1 MVAGDKSSGKSRAK
15 RKSSTRA
22 IETINPNAAGID
34 IGSEKHYVAVSAER
48 SEKAVR
54 SFGCYTPDLVE
65 MAEWLKACGITT
77 VAMESTGVYWIPVYQ
92 VLEQHGLDVK
102 LVDARHVKNVPG
114 RKTDVVDCQ
123 WIQQLHSYGLL
134 RGCFIPKAEI
144 AVLREYCRHRAE
156 LVESS
161 SKEILHMQKSL
172 EQMNL
177 HLHKVLSDI
186 TGVSGMKIIR
196 AIVSGERNAKVL
208 ARMRDPRV
216 KAGEEEIVKALSGNY
231 REEHLF
237 TLEQAVA
244 LYDVFQSKMRECDQR
259 IEEYLR
265 RFDDKADPQD
275 FEPKSTSRRK
285 NEPHFD
291 LDRQLYRVTGVNLV
305 AIDGISSLTAQ
316 TVASEIGFDVS
327 SFPTEKHFVSW
338 LTLCPENRITG
349 GKVKKRGTRKSSN
362 RLATGLR
369 LAAQSLHH
377 SNSALGAFFRRIK
390 ARHGAPKAITA
401 TARKL
406 ACLIY
411 RMLKYGTGY
420 VDDGQQ
426 KYEQRYQEQQIKS
439 LQRRATALGY
449 KLVNAQTG
457 EVS

>member
-1 MVAGDKSSGKSRAK
+1 MVAGDKSSDKSKAK
-15 RKSSTRA
+15 RRSSTRA

-48 SEKAVR
+48 SETAIR
-54 SFGCYTPDLVE
+54 TFGCYTPDLVE
-65 MAEWLKACGITT
+65 MAEWLRACGVTT
-77 VAMESTGVYWIPVYQ
+77 VAMESTGVYWIPVHQ

-134 RGCFIPKAEI
+134 RGCFIPDAEI
-144 AVLREYCRHRAE
+144 AALREYCRQRAG

-161 SKEILHMQKSL
+161 SREILHMQKSL

-196 AIVSGERNAKVL
+196 AIVSGERSAKVL
-208 ARMRDPRV
+208 ARMRDPHV
-216 KAGEEEIVKALSGNY
+216 KASEEEIVKALSGNY

-244 LYDVFQSKMRECDQR
+244 LYDVFQSKIRECDQK
-259 IEEYLR
+259 IEEYLN
-265 RFDDKADPQD
+265 RFDDRGDPSE
-275 FEPKSTSRRK
+275 FEPKPKTRRK

-291 LDRQLYRVTGVNLV
+291 LDRQLYRVTGIDLT

-316 TVASEIGFDVS
+316 TVVSEIGLDVS
-327 SFPTEKHFVSW
+327 SFPTEKHFTSW
-338 LTLCPENRITG
+338 LALCPENRITG

-362 RLATGLR
+362 RLATALR
-369 LAAQSLHH
+369 LAAQSLHR

-390 ARHGAPKAITA
+390 TRHGTPKAITA

-411 RMLKYGTGY
+411 RMLKYGAGY

-426 KYEQRYQEQQIKS
+426 KYEQRYQEQQLKS

-449 KLVNAQTG
+449 QLVSTQTG